1 VLAKPVKTK
10 ETLDGVFAEIRKFL
24 DKSHRTL
31 LVVEADD
38 QRRAGLVELLRDDGV
53 DALAV
58 GTAADALA
66 LVSAQPIDLIVM
78 EFSQPGSR
86 GLDLIDEIKEATG
99 ARDLPVIVFT
109 ERALSK
115 KEEMQLKRMTQT
127 AVVKDVRSRE
137 RLLDEVAMFLHRPVS
152 KMPPERQEILSRLHD
167 SDAIVAGKKVL
178 IVDDDIRNIFAMTS
192 ILEPHKM
199 QILSAETG
207 KGAISTLEQTADV
220 DLVLMDIMMP
230 DMDGYDTMR
239 AIRRMSRFQTL
250 PIIALTAKA
259 MKGDRE
265 KCIEAGASDYIAKPV
280 DSAQLLALIRMWLHR

>member
-1 VLAKPVKTK
+1 MRGRAIERWSSTRTIRRSPAVPSTKRAEPMPELPQVIVDDSDHARPGDRSLLIIENDPSFARVLVDEARENGFKALVAMKGASALVIAREYLPTAITLDINMPDLDGWKILDRLKDGTATRHVPVHIISTEEARERGLRMGAIGVLAKPVKTK

-53 DALAV
+53 DALSV

-78 EFSQPGSR
+78 EFSQPGSK

-137 RLLDEVAMFLHRPVS
+137 RLLDEVAMFL
-152 KMPPERQEILSRLHD
+152 
-167 SDAIVAGKKVL
+167 
-178 IVDDDIRNIFAMTS
+178 
-192 ILEPHKM
+192 
-199 QILSAETG
+199 
-207 KGAISTLEQTADV
+207 
-220 DLVLMDIMMP
+220 
-230 DMDGYDTMR
+230 
-239 AIRRMSRFQTL
+239 
-250 PIIALTAKA
+250 
-259 MKGDRE
+259 
-265 KCIEAGASDYIAKPV
+265 
-280 DSAQLLALIRMWLHR
+280 